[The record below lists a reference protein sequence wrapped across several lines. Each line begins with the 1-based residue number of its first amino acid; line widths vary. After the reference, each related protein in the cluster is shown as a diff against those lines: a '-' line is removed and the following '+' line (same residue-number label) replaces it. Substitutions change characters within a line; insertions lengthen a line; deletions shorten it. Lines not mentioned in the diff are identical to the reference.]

1 MQKRKINFSPGR
13 IIALSFLFIIGMGT
27 LLLSLPQAQTVDLPF
42 VDILF
47 MAATS
52 TCVAGLSTIP
62 MTSFTTFGH
71 IVIMCMIQL
80 GGLGLMTFSFF
91 FISLFFNLG
100 MTTQILAGKI
110 LDFGSWSRVKRFLA
124 LIIVTTFLTELIG
137 AMFLYFPLRERFPA
151 GKAAFYALFHAISA
165 FCNAGLDLLGNGVIS
180 FQTRP
185 LVLFVF
191 ALLIFAGGIGFFVW
205 FELANKIKN
214 RIVAIVKKDSAS
226 RMRLSLHAKITMLT
240 TTTLILLCG
249 IATWLLERNE
259 SLGHLSNFHS
269 FFVSFFH
276 AVSIRSAGFQFFDLS
291 KATFAL
297 LLLFVVLMYIGANS
311 GSTGG
316 GIKTTTFAV
325 FTATISAIV
334 RNREDVEFFG
344 RRIPIDQV
352 YNVVAIIV
360 LSSMWII
367 FATFLLLITELH
379 LGFMQILFETVSA
392 FGTCGLS
399 TGITS
404 KLTSIGKIII
414 VTTMFVGRIGS
425 LTMVLALSKER
436 KKHLYKYPEERI
448 VIG

>member
-1 MQKRKINFSPGR
+1 
-13 IIALSFLFIIGMGT
+13 
-27 LLLSLPQAQTVDLPF
+27 
-42 VDILF
+42 
-47 MAATS
+47 
-52 TCVAGLSTIP
+52 
-62 MTSFTTFGH
+62 
-71 IVIMCMIQL
+71 
-80 GGLGLMTFSFF
+80 MTFSFF
-91 FISLFFNLG
+91 FILLFFNLG